1 MRDDL
6 PSEAAPKLHIVKLC
20 VGADSVEDLETWQ
33 RTRTAEALATGRD
46 PRPVHVTRMWPKREA
61 EITSSGGSLYWV
73 IKGVILARQRIEE
86 MREVDHGDGV
96 RRCALVLDPEI
107 VRTQAA
113 PRRPFQGWRYLA
125 PEAAPGDLEGGSAS
139 AAADLPPE
147 LARALA
153 DLGVR

>member
-6 PSEAAPKLHIVKLC
+6 PPESLPRLHIVKLC
-20 VGADSVEDLETWQ
+20 VGAESVEDLETWQ
-33 RTRTAEALATGRD
+33 RARAAEALATGRD
-46 PRPVHVTRMWPKREA
+46 PRPVHATRMWPQRED

-86 MREVDHGDGV
+86 MREVDRGDGV

-107 VRTQAA
+107 VRTQPAA
-113 PRRPFQGWRYLA
+113 RRPFQGWRYLP
-125 PEAAPGDLEGGSAS
+125 PEAAPADLQGAAGSP
-139 AAADLPPE
+139 AADLPPE
-147 LARALA
+147 LARALS